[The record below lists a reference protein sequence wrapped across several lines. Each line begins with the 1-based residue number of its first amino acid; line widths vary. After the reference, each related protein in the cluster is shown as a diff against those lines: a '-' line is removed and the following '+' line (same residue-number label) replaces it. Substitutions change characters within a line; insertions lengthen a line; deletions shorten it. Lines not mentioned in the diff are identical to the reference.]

1 MPIEIR
7 NPSEFQSARARW
19 TALVAAGE
27 FEEALALVEAA
38 TEWARTAGDPVLLDR
53 AICNRAAIALEL
65 HRGDGLVAEL
75 RSLLMRSEDCE
86 NGYLAAYTIARH
98 YELAKEAK
106 KGLFY
111 ARLACDRAAALDA
124 ARRGSS
130 FNLIANF
137 LVSECRFD
145 EALETYAEAEREVAS
160 LGAAEPASQ
169 LRAAVIGYNVGY
181 CRVMTGD
188 PRAGLQSLYRS
199 LRSLIRLGADR
210 HQMAARLDL
219 AFALL
224 EAGAPKH
231 AERHALRALALASR
245 FEDAAARKNALYL
258 AGAAAAAKH
267 DEFSARRRFGELQGE
282 FFPDADYLPELL
294 LRIDVRQLVNL
305 RA

>member
-1 MPIEIR
+1 MPIEIHT
-7 NPSEFQSARARW
+7 PAEFHSARARW
-19 TALVAAGE
+19 TALVAEGE

-38 TEWARTAGDPVLLDR
+38 TAWARNAGEAVLLDR
-53 AICNRAAIALEL
+53 ALCNRAAIALEL
-65 HRGDGLVAEL
+65 GRGDGLVTEL

-98 YELAKEAK
+98 YELAREAK

-111 ARLACDRAAALDA
+111 ARLACDRAAALDP
-124 ARRGSS
+124 ARRSSS

-160 LGAAEPASQ
+160 LGAAEPASR

-181 CRVMTGD
+181 CRVMTGA
-188 PRAGLQSLYRS
+188 PRTGLANLYRS
-199 LRSLIRLGADR
+199 LRTLIRLGAAR

-224 EAGAPKH
+224 EAGSPGL
-231 AERHALRALALASR
+231 AERHAVRALALAAR

-258 AGAAAAAKH
+258 AGAAATAKK
-267 DEFSARRRFGELQGE
+267 DEFAARRWFGELQGE

-294 LRIDVRQLVNL
+294 LRVDVRQLVNL